1 MLQIQQLNYKI
12 SITLTSDAKSEIE
25 GLRWVLIRRSVLGI
39 IFMAVLMFG
48 SLRYGSYVTHEK
60 EREAERIA
68 REKKAARKKALDGKH
83 DRAEAPSAAEI
94 LAAN

>member
-1 MLQIQQLNYKI
+1 M
-12 SITLTSDAKSEIE
+12 LTSDAKSEIE

-60 EREAERIA
+60 QKEAERVA
-68 REKKAARKKALDGKH
+68 LEKRAKRRHPSNGTH
-83 DRAEAPSAAEI
+83 DSAHPADAAEM
-94 LAAN
+94 LTSN